1 MNPAHAS
8 AFSNTMTN
16 AAPLPSPADLHED
29 QIIALLRSGAHAALL
44 SAYFGEL
51 EYREL
56 AQLAKL
62 AATRGNDHGEVVFV
76 LPGIMGSRLGS
87 IQDGATSLLWLHP
100 TAIAEGG
107 LSQLALPGDKSL
119 HAVGVMLPGY
129 LKLRLQLAIAGFRP
143 VFHPFDWRA
152 DLETLAE
159 GLLSAIEQAAAPKV
173 HIVAH
178 SMGGLVARMALALDR
193 KQRIQRLVQL
203 GAPNLG
209 SFAPVQALRAAYPTV
224 RKIAALDHHNTA
236 EALARS
242 VFLTLPGLYQMLPSV
257 LSPDEPD
264 LFDPAQWPQDELAP
278 DPGIL
283 THAAKVRSRMPPP
296 DERCAVIAGTHQETV
311 TSLRVREDGF
321 EYSIRRDG
329 DGTVPLARALWDG
342 ASTWFV
348 QENHGALTNNN
359 KVLAAVNEILKQ
371 GRTGQLST
379 ERPAL
384 AGEVV
389 RTVSDAEL
397 RAAATQK
404 VHWDRL
410 SLDSRRRILDPV
422 ITPEFMSRA
431 SAT

>member
-1 MNPAHAS
+1 
-8 AFSNTMTN
+8 MTN
-16 AAPLPSPADLHED
+16 APTLPSPADLHED
-29 QIIALLRSGAHAALL
+29 QIVALLRSGAHAALL

-62 AATRGNDHGEVVFV
+62 AATRGNDRGEVVFV

-87 IQDGATSLLWLHP
+87 MQGEATSLLWLHP

-107 LSQLALPGDKSL
+107 LSQLALPGGNAL
-119 HAVGVMLPGY
+119 HALGVMLPGY
-129 LKLRLQLAIAGFRP
+129 LKLRLSLEIAGFRA

-159 GLLSAIEQAAAPKV
+159 TLLSAIDKSDAPKV

-193 KQRIQRLVQL
+193 RRRIQRVVQL
-203 GAPNLG
+203 GAPNHG

-236 EALARS
+236 EALARA
-242 VFLTLPGLYQMLPSV
+242 VFLTLPGLYQMLPTA
-257 LSPDEPD
+257 LSSDEPD
-264 LFDPAQWPQDELAP
+264 LFDPAQWPQDDLVP
-278 DPGIL
+278 DAAML
-283 THAAKVRSRMPPP
+283 THASKVRSRMPPP
-296 DERCAVIAGTHQETV
+296 DERCAVIVGTHQETV
-311 TSLRVREDGF
+311 TSLRLCDGGF

-342 ASTWFV
+342 AATWFV

-359 KVLAAVNEILKQ
+359 QVLAAVNEILKQ
-371 GRTGQLST
+371 GQTNQLSSH
-379 ERPAL
+379 RPA
-384 AGEVV
+384 AASEIV
-389 RTVSDAEL
+389 RNVTDAQL
-397 RAAATQK
+397 RAAAIHK

-422 ITPEFMSRA
+422 MTPEFLA
-431 SAT
+431 QATSAT